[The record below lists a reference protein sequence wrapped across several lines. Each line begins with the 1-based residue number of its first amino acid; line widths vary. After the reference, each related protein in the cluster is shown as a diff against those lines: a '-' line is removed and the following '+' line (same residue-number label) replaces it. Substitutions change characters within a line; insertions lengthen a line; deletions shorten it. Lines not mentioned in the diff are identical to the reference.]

1 MDGHAVDELIRR
13 LLDGKKGK
21 APGKKVQ
28 LSEAEIRHLCVT
40 AKGIFLAQ
48 PNLLELEAPINV
60 CGDIHGQFSDLLR
73 LFDYGGLPPSAN
85 YLFLGDYVDRGKQ
98 SIETIC
104 LLLAYKIKF
113 PDNFFLLR
121 GNHECASINRI
132 YGFYDECKRRFSVRL
147 WKLFTDCFNCLPVA
161 ALIDEKIL
169 CMHGGLSPDL
179 DSLDRIAEIQRPV
192 DVPDQGLLC
201 DLLWSD
207 PDRES
212 PGWGENDR
220 GVSFTFGADKV
231 AEFLNKHD
239 LDLICRAHQVVED
252 GYEFF
257 ADRQLV
263 TIFSAPNYCGEF
275 NNAGALM
282 NVDASLLCSFQILKP
297 LRVKAQAD

>member
-40 AKGIFLAQ
+40 AKGIFLSQ

-73 LFDYGGLPPSAN
+73 LFDYGGLPPTAN

-297 LRVKAQAD
+297 LRAKAQAD